1 MAVLLKSLKLIQ
13 KDTVGNPSNY
23 SYDGKKISPY
33 DGDESGFS
41 EVVDCSGWFGSAGW
55 IDLRC
60 GVGEPGHEYQE
71 TLESLDQT
79 LQYAGFTQ
87 AVLLP
92 NTSPVIQS
100 KNEVSFIKD
109 KARNFLTNLH
119 VHAAVTKDTLG
130 EDLTEILDIH
140 HHGVTVFGDGNVPL
154 SNSDRMMKVLQYL
167 QKFDGVLFDQSYD
180 PLLAIFGQMHEGYTS
195 TSLGMKG
202 IPSLAEEVAIQ
213 KNIEILKYTG
223 GNIHFQTVSTRSGVS
238 AIRKAKA
245 EGLNVTADVSLYQLL
260 FVDEDLGNYDST
272 LKVMPPFREEIDQ
285 EALLEGLK
293 DGTIDAIVSNHQ
305 PRDYD
310 AKHMEFDLAEFG
322 MSGLQ
327 SFLPGMV
334 SLEAKLGWPLLIE
347 KITSG
352 PARIIRA
359 QEEKEMTSLTVFDP
373 SEEWI
378 FNKQSNKSLSA
389 NSPFFNKQLKG
400 KVKLVINKDKI
411 ARLDD

>member
-1 MAVLLKSLKLIQ
+1 MAVLLKSLRLIQ
-13 KDTVGNPSNY
+13 KDIVGKPSHY
-23 SYDGKKISPY
+23 SYDGRKLSQY

-41 EVVDCSGWFGSAGW
+41 EVIDCSGWLGSTGW

-71 TLESLDQT
+71 TLESLDQA
-79 LQYAGFTQ
+79 LKHAGFTQ

-100 KNEVSFIKD
+100 KNEVEFIKN
-109 KARNFLTNLH
+109 KASAFLTKLH

-213 KNIEILKYTG
+213 KNIEILNYTG
-223 GNIHFQTVSTRSGVS
+223 GRIHFQTVSTRGGVA
-238 AIRKAKA
+238 AIRKAKS
-245 EGLNVTADVSLYQLL
+245 EGLQVTADVSLYQLL
-260 FVDEDLGNYDST
+260 FVDEDLSNYDSK
-272 LKVMPPFREEIDQ
+272 LKVMPPFRGKADQ

-322 MSGLQ
+322 MNGLQ
-327 SFLPGMV
+327 TFLPGMV
-334 SLEAKLGWPLLIE
+334 SLETKLGWPLLID

-352 PARIIRA
+352 PARIIRC
-359 QEEKEMTSLTVFDP
+359 QEDQMTSLTVFDP
-373 SEEWI
+373 NEEWI
-378 FNKQSNKSLSA
+378 FNRQSNKSLSA
-389 NSPFFNKQLKG
+389 NSPFYNQRLKG
-400 KVKLVINKDKI
+400 KVKMVINKDKF
-411 ARLDD
+411 ARLDG

>member
-13 KDTVGNPSNY
+13 KDTIGSPQNY
-23 SYDGKKISPY
+23 AYDGNQVKPY
-33 DGDESGFS
+33 EGDESEFD
-41 EVVDCSGWFGSAGW
+41 EIVDCAGWLGSAGW

-71 TLESLDQT
+71 TLASLDSA
-79 LQYAGFTQ
+79 LQSAGFTE

-100 KNEVSFIKD
+100 KNEVEFIKN
-109 KARNFLTNLH
+109 KARDFFAKLH

-140 HHGVTVFGDGNVPL
+140 HHGVNIFGDGNVPL

-167 QKFDGVLFDQSYD
+167 QKFDGILFDQSYD

-223 GNIHFQTVSTRSGVS
+223 GSIHFQTVSTRNGVA
-238 AIRKAKA
+238 AIRKAKE
-245 EGLNVTADVSLYQLL
+245 EGLQVTADVSLYQLL
-260 FVDEDLGNYDST
+260 FVDSDLENYDSH
-272 LKVMPPFREEIDQ
+272 LKVMPPFRGKEDQ

-310 AKHMEFDLAEFG
+310 AKHMEFDLADFG

-327 SFLPGMV
+327 TFLPGMV

-347 KITSG
+347 KITTAPG
-352 PARIIRA
+352 RIIRCTG
-359 QEEKEMTSLTVFDP
+359 KEMTSLTVFDP
-373 SEEWI
+373 AEEWV
-378 FNKQSNKSLSA
+378 FNKQTNKSLSA
-389 NSPFFNKQLKG
+389 NSPFFNQTLKG
-400 KVKLVINKDKI
+400 KVKLVINKDKF

>member
-1 MAVLLKSLKLIQ
+1 MAILLKSLKLIQ
-13 KDTVGNPSNY
+13 KDTVGTPSNY
-23 SYDGKKISPY
+23 AYDGNKISPY
-33 DGDESGFS
+33 DGNESGFD
-41 EVVDCSGWFGSAGW
+41 EVIDCSGWLGSAGW

-60 GVGEPGHEYQE
+60 GVGEPGYEYQE
-71 TLESLDQT
+71 TLESLDQA
-79 LQYAGFTQ
+79 LQHAGFVQ

-92 NTSPVIQS
+92 NTSPVVQS
-100 KNEVSFIKD
+100 KSEVEFIKHRSRD
-109 KARNFLTNLH
+109 FLTKFH
-119 VHAAVTKDTLG
+119 IQAAVTKDTQG

-140 HHGVTVFGDGNVPL
+140 HHGVNIFGDGIVPL

-180 PLLAIFGQMHEGYTS
+180 PLLAIFGQMHEGFTS

-223 GNIHFQTVSTRSGVS
+223 GSIHFQTVSTANGVA
-238 AIRKAKA
+238 AIKKAKA
-245 EGLNVTADVSLYQLL
+245 EGLKVTADVSLYQLL
-260 FVDEDLGNYDST
+260 FVDEDLSDYDSN
-272 LKVMPPFREEIDQ
+272 LKVMPPFREKPDQ

-305 PRDYD
+305 PKDYD

-327 SFLPGMV
+327 AFLPGLV
-334 SLEAKLGWPLLIE
+334 SLEAKLGWALMID
-347 KITSG
+347 KITAG
-352 PARIIRA
+352 PARILKSL
-359 QEEKEMTSLTVFDP
+359 EEEMTSLTVFDP
-373 SEEWI
+373 SEEWV
-378 FNKQSNKSLSA
+378 FNKQTNKSLAA
-389 NSPFFNKQLKG
+389 NSPFFNQRLKG
-400 KVKLVINKDKI
+400 KVKVVINKGKF